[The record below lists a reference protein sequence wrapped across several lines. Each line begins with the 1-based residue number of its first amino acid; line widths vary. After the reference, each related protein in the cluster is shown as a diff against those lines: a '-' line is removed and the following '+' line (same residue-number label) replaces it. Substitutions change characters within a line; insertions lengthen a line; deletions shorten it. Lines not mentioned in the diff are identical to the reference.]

1 MPSADDI
8 LKALTWLASEYMV
21 VAILW
26 HVAIMI
32 VFLFALFFKQ
42 RLSNHLT
49 GYFLSLPIFSVSFFA
64 WKIHNPFN
72 GSVFLVAGILLL
84 FLTHKKKIDKIVT
97 NPVQW
102 QRAIGL
108 IIFLSGLFYPHF
120 LGNDL
125 FAYLYG
131 APVALV
137 PCPTLLTLTG
147 FAMFFNVKQSTSW
160 MLTLFVIDVFY
171 GLFGALRLEVYLDIL
186 LIIASPGLIIQLI
199 QTATPTKI
207 STKKTTRL
215 VHHE

>member
-8 LKALTWLASEYMV
+8 LKALAWLANKYIV

-26 HVAIMI
+26 HVAILI
-32 VFLFALFFKQ
+32 VFLFSLFFRQ

-64 WKIHNPFN
+64 WQIHNPFN

-84 FLTHKKKIDKIVT
+84 FLTHKEKSDKIVA

-108 IIFLSGLFYPHF
+108 IIFISGLFYPHF

-125 FAYLYG
+125 FVYLYG
-131 APVALV
+131 APVGLV

-147 FAMFFNVKQSTSW
+147 FAMIFNVKQSTSW

-171 GLFGALRLEVYLDIL
+171 GLFGVLRLKVYFDIL
-186 LIIASPGLIIQLI
+186 LIIASPGLIIQII

-207 STKKTTRL
+207 GTKKTTRL
-215 VHHE
+215 VHHD